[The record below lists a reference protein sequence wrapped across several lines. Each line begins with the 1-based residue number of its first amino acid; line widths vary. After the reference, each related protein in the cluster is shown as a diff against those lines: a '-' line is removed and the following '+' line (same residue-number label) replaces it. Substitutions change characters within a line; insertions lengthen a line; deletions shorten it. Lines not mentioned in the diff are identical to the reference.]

1 MRSVE
6 PGQFYEV
13 RTEEVVVDPLREV
26 TNVEMLKT
34 QFITAEKS
42 NSLVGRRIRKPSGDE
57 FFEGMLIKVVDDCY
71 VIEYGDGDKE
81 DVTLDELMD
90 VPPPAS

>member
-1 MRSVE
+1 ME

-13 RTEEVVVDPLREV
+13 RTEEVIVDPLHEV
-26 TNVEMLKT
+26 TNIEMLKT

-42 NSLVGRRIRKPSGDE
+42 NSLVGRRIRKPFGDE
-57 FFEGMLIKVVDDCY
+57 FFEGMLIKVDEY
-71 VIEYGDGDKE
+71 YIIEYGDGDKE

-90 VPPPAS
+90 VLLPTN